1 MLPHDAPE
9 EVFKTRHRCFLGGLV
24 SSTLLGSDRLI
35 SGGGGRFSTS
45 QAAVV
50 VVLRVTVGMGQDYAV
65 FAGLWSLHGGGRG
78 KLATVGVIRMAEGL
92 GWSLNVGLG
101 ARLHRSAVFVIVQI
115 AVVALFGLAGDADLV
130 ADLVN

>member
-9 EVFKTRHRCFLGGLV
+9 EVFKTRNRCFLGGLV
-24 SSTLLGSDRLI
+24 SSVLLGSDRLV
-35 SGGGGRFSTS
+35 SGGGGFGTS

-50 VVLRVTVGMGQDYAV
+50 VELRVTVGMGQDYAV
-65 FAGLWSLHGGGRG
+65 FAGLWSLNGGRRG

>member
-9 EVFKTRHRCFLGGLV
+9 EVFKTRRRCFLGGLV
-24 SSTLLGSDRLI
+24 SSALLGSDRLV
-35 SGGGGRFSTS
+35 SGGGGFGTS

-50 VVLRVTVGMGQDYAV
+50 VVLGVTVGMGQDYAV
-65 FAGLWSLHGGGRG
+65 FAGLCWSLDVGRRG
-78 KLATVGVIRMAEGL
+78 KPATVGVIRMAEGL

-130 ADLVN
+130 ADLVD